1 MYSTEEVVPVEE
13 GEEWGS
19 EESIGDEIEDA
30 GAKNMSSDEDFV
42 LEDEEGTA
50 SKTPTPIE
58 TKEDDEPGEK
68 KTNAGIAIVFPQK
81 RKADEANVDEESKQ
95 PAASAHIENNNDPC
109 SISIQTAPLKLKK
122 KRKKLTP
129 VTDIKTSSI
138 SHVPAGLQAVKAIKA
153 ASVAACTSVSSVNT
167 NTVAGSC
174 IKSVASGGGFVRGS
188 QASTNV
194 THTNTSSVRIHS
206 KLPVILNK
214 SSLSTVAKP
223 SASVALPTS
232 HIQSVTTARG
242 ITASKNLS
250 SAATTIKNLSSTA
263 TTISSPSLQS
273 QAHLTAT
280 VPGVGKVMFVT
291 STGVPLQVLQAVP
304 VSQQPLIQGKTV
316 VLGNSI
322 RSSPLCVVSSSSSYS
337 TTTKV
342 SQQSLVQGKTL
353 NTDVLGST
361 SSSTPIH
368 LVSTSSLSLTP
379 TVLKA
384 THVSQQPLVQGK
396 TLSSALPRNT
406 NASSSVFVV
415 SSPSSLSSSAGVT
428 GPMQVL
434 KAVPVSHQPLVQSKT
449 LNTAASGSTSGSS
462 QVRLV
467 SPISSPS
474 TVAASVLPSSS
485 LPVKSTTSGS
495 QLPSSPAHKVVISA
509 TPTNVAN
516 ILSTAKQAS
525 HVATTSASSLSPS
538 VILVQRPGTGEVV
551 PLAVKGGTMVLPT
564 PSASQQVV
572 VLRPS
577 NALASST
584 TPGTGISVLGNTKIS
599 QTGLGHKVILS
610 PSTNPTGQS
619 LPQLKPKTASIATGI
634 KPFVQVAMSP
644 IGTKPSEPK
653 MTAVAL
659 GNKPVITTTVTALPT
674 AKASTTTVTLGSN
687 STVLMASTAG
697 AKPTC
702 TASLADS
709 ENVAMRAMTSSEITT
724 PNKQPTDVESHD
736 ICNTEV
742 PHSITKALTSLC
754 DAMKVEDKQKLLALS
769 QDTDL
774 KQNEKIKCEEHLLS
788 SKTIPLDESCDSGKL
803 AGNGNENEDST
814 GSKEKEQ
821 GDKNCSEFLLDLT
834 CYETSVSD
842 SAGCEESD
850 DSAPNGLHQDVKK
863 SPLTETDVKLC
874 NGVACLVTHVN
885 SDEEKKLDSVEQN
898 QAAVANQ
905 TSNGKAVTEI

>member
-1 MYSTEEVVPVEE
+1 
-13 GEEWGS
+13 
-19 EESIGDEIEDA
+19 
-30 GAKNMSSDEDFV
+30 MSSDEDFV
-42 LEDEEGTA
+42 LEDEEGRA
-50 SKTPTPIE
+50 GKTPTPIE
-58 TKEDDEPGEK
+58 TKEDSETGENK
-68 KTNAGIAIVFPQK
+68 INTGTAIVFPQK
-81 RKADEANVDEESKQ
+81 RKADEANDDEESKQ

-129 VTDIKTSSI
+129 VTDVKTSCI
-138 SHVPAGLQAVKAIKA
+138 SHVPAGLQTVKAIKV
-153 ASVAACTSVSSVNT
+153 ASVSACTSVSSVNT
-167 NTVAGSC
+167 NTAAGGC

-194 THTNTSSVRIHS
+194 TQTNTSSVRIHS

-223 SASVALPTS
+223 STSVALPTS
-232 HIQSVTTARG
+232 HIQSVTTASA
-242 ITASKNLS
+242 ITASKNIT
-250 SAATTIKNLSSTA
+250 SAATNIKSLSSTA

-280 VPGVGKVMFVT
+280 VPGIGKVMFVT

-316 VLGNSI
+316 VLGNSV
-322 RSSPLCVVSSSSSYS
+322 RSSPLCVVSSSSSHS

-342 SQQSLVQGKTL
+342 SQQSLVQGKSL

-368 LVSTSSLSLTP
+368 LVSTSSSSLT
-379 TVLKA
+379 
-384 THVSQQPLVQGK
+384 QPLVQGK
-396 TLSSALPRNT
+396 TLSSALPKST
-406 NASSSVFVV
+406 NASSSVFVL
-415 SSPSSLSSSAGVT
+415 SSPSSLSSPAGAT
-428 GPMQVL
+428 GPVQVL
-434 KAVPVSHQPLVQSKT
+434 KAVPTSQQPLVQSKT
-449 LNTAASGSTSGSS
+449 VNTAASGSTSGSS

-467 SPISSPS
+467 SSVSSPS
-474 TVAASVLPSSS
+474 TAAASVLPSSS

-495 QLPSSPAHKVVISA
+495 QLPSSPVHKVVISA

-525 HVATTSASSLSPS
+525 HVGTTSASSLNSS
-538 VILVQRPGTGEVV
+538 VILVQRPRTGGVV
-551 PLAVKGGTMVLPT
+551 PLAVKGGAMVLPN

-599 QTGLGHKVILS
+599 QTGHGHKVILS
-610 PSTNPTGQS
+610 PSTNPSGQS
-619 LPQLKPKTASIATGI
+619 LPQLKPKTTSIATGI
-634 KPFVQVAMSP
+634 KPVVQVAMSP

-653 MTAVAL
+653 TTAVAL
-659 GNKPVITTTVTALPT
+659 GNKPLTTTTVTALPT

-697 AKPTC
+697 AKPAC
-702 TASLADS
+702 TVSLADS
-709 ENVAMRAMTSSEITT
+709 EKVAMRATTSSEITT
-724 PNKQPTDVESHD
+724 PNKQPTNVESHHV
-736 ICNTEV
+736 CNTEV
-742 PHSITKALTSLC
+742 PHSVTKSLTSQC
-754 DAMKVEDKQKLLALS
+754 DTMKVEDKQKLLAMS

-774 KQNEKIKCEEHLLS
+774 KQNEEIKCEEHLLS

-803 AGNGNENEDST
+803 AGNSIENEDSI

-821 GDKNCSEFLLDLT
+821 DDKNCSELLLDLT

-874 NGVACLVTHVN
+874 NGVACLVTHIN
-885 SDEEKKLDSVEQN
+885 SGEEKKIDSVEQN

-905 TSNGKAVTEI
+905 TSNGDAVIEN

>member
-1 MYSTEEVVPVEE
+1 
-13 GEEWGS
+13 
-19 EESIGDEIEDA
+19 
-30 GAKNMSSDEDFV
+30 MSSDEDFV
-42 LEDEEGTA
+42 LEDEEGRA
-50 SKTPTPIE
+50 GKTPTPIE
-58 TKEDDEPGEK
+58 TKEDSEPGENK
-68 KTNAGIAIVFPQK
+68 INTGTAIVFPQK
-81 RKADEANVDEESKQ
+81 RKADEANDDEESKQ

-129 VTDIKTSSI
+129 VTDVKTSCI
-138 SHVPAGLQAVKAIKA
+138 SHVPAGLQTVKAIKV
-153 ASVAACTSVSSVNT
+153 ASVSACTSVSSVNT
-167 NTVAGSC
+167 NTAAGGC

-194 THTNTSSVRIHS
+194 TQTNTSSVRIHS

-232 HIQSVTTARG
+232 HIQSVTTASA
-242 ITASKNLS
+242 ITASKNIT
-250 SAATTIKNLSSTA
+250 SAATNIKNLSSTA

-280 VPGVGKVMFVT
+280 VPGIGKVMFVT

-316 VLGNSI
+316 VLGNSV
-322 RSSPLCVVSSSSSYS
+322 RSSPLCVVSSSSSHS

-353 NTDVLGST
+353 
-361 SSSTPIH
+361 
-368 LVSTSSLSLTP
+368 
-379 TVLKA
+379 
-384 THVSQQPLVQGK
+384 
-396 TLSSALPRNT
+396 SSALPKST
-406 NASSSVFVV
+406 NVSSSVFVL
-415 SSPSSLSSSAGVT
+415 SSPSSLSSPAGVT
-428 GPMQVL
+428 GPVQVL
-434 KAVPVSHQPLVQSKT
+434 KAVPTSQKPLVQSKVV
-449 LNTAASGSTSGSS
+449 NTAASGSTSGSS
-462 QVRLV
+462 QVPLV
-467 SPISSPS
+467 SSTSSPS
-474 TVAASVLPSSS
+474 TAAASVLPSSS

-495 QLPSSPAHKVVISA
+495 QLPSSPVHKVVISA

-525 HVATTSASSLSPS
+525 HVATTSASSLNPS
-538 VILVQRPGTGEVV
+538 VILVQRPGTGGVL

-572 VLRPS
+572 VLGPS

-599 QTGLGHKVILS
+599 QTGHGHKVILS

-619 LPQLKPKTASIATGI
+619 LPQLKPKTTSIATGI

-653 MTAVAL
+653 TTAVAL
-659 GNKPVITTTVTALPT
+659 GNKPLTTTTVTALPT

-687 STVLMASTAG
+687 STVLMASTAE

-702 TASLADS
+702 TTSLADS
-709 ENVAMRAMTSSEITT
+709 AKVAMRATTSSEITT
-724 PNKQPTDVESHD
+724 PNKQPTNVESHHV
-736 ICNTEV
+736 CNTV
-742 PHSITKALTSLC
+742 VLHSVTKTLTSLY
-754 DAMKVEDKQKLLALS
+754 DTVKVEDKQKLLALS
-769 QDTDL
+769 PDTDL
-774 KQNEKIKCEEHLLS
+774 KQTKLIKCEEPLLS

-803 AGNGNENEDST
+803 AGNGIENEDSI

-821 GDKNCSEFLLDLT
+821 DDKNCSELLLDLT

-874 NGVACLVTHVN
+874 NGVACLVTHIN
-885 SDEEKKLDSVEQN
+885 SGEEKKLDSVEQN

-905 TSNGKAVTEI
+905 TCNGDAVIEN